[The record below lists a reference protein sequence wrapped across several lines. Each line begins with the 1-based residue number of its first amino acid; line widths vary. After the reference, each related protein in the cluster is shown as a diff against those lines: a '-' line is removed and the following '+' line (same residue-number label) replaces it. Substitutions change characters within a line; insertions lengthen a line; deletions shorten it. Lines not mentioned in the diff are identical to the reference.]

1 MEVRERGDSPQLS
14 GRDSLTSLLTT
25 IPHKLTG
32 SRCCV
37 ARALTLAVIA
47 PACLGFSTVAR
58 AAGDT
63 ARAWGNNTDAQLGD
77 GNNTGPDTC
86 GGPPCSTSPIPVSG
100 LSGAA
105 AIAAS
110 NHNLAL
116 LSTGTV
122 RAWGNNSHGQLG
134 NRNNTGPD
142 SCSFGACSM
151 TPIPVGGLSGVV
163 AISVG
168 DAHSLALLSNGT
180 LMAWGMNSS
189 GELGIGNTTGPDMCG
204 GQACSTKPIP
214 VPGLSNVVAVSA
226 GSGYTFARLANGAA
240 KSWGANYSGQLGNGT
255 DSADPSP
262 TPISSL
268 SAVSA
273 VAAGDTQSLAL
284 LSNGSARSWGY
295 NGAGTLGNG
304 NNAGPETCN
313 SSVACSKTP
322 IPVSGLKNGTAV
334 ATGLQHDLALVGP
347 SQVLRIALPGRGAG
361 SVGGAGVLC
370 PLTCTQRYPQGAIVN
385 LIANAAPGT
394 GFAGFSGACRGRA
407 TCRVALGKDQ
417 HVTATFGRPAGTK
430 ITKAKIKRR

>member
-86 GGPPCSTSPIPVSG
+86 GGPPCSTSPIAVSG
-100 LSGAA
+100 LSAA
-105 AIAAS
+105 TAIAAS

-134 NRNNTGPD
+134 NGNNTGPD

-180 LMAWGMNSS
+180 VKAWG
-189 GELGIGNTTGPDMCG
+189 
-204 GQACSTKPIP
+204 
-214 VPGLSNVVAVSA
+214 
-226 GSGYTFARLANGAA
+226 Y
-240 KSWGANYSGQLGNGT
+240 NYYGQLGDRTTT
-255 DSADPSP
+255 DRSKPVRVSG
-262 TPISSL
+262 L
-268 SAVSA
+268 SGV
-273 VAAGDTQSLAL
+273 VGIAAGGFHNLAL
-284 LSNGSARSWGY
+284 LSNGTAVAWGQ
-295 NGAGTLGNG
+295 NNHGELGNG
-304 NNAGPETCN
+304 N
-313 SSVACSKTP
+313 
-322 IPVSGLKNGTAV
+322 
-334 ATGLQHDLALVGP
+334 D
-347 SQVLRIALPGRGAG
+347 
-361 SVGGAGVLC
+361 
-370 PLTCTQRYPQGAIVN
+370 
-385 LIANAAPGT
+385 
-394 GFAGFSGACRGRA
+394 
-407 TCRVALGKDQ
+407 
-417 HVTATFGRPAGTK
+417 
-430 ITKAKIKRR
+430 